1 MSLTGAMADEQSY
14 ALLLGST
21 LSNTGQGTS
30 FHLAPLTSR
39 LGTIAALMLCLLIP
53 QVQADLSRIRALFPA
68 ETDIH
73 IPRESVQLTQG
84 RCLLGQAAYFFLG
97 DCLNT
102 LVTVIATL
110 QNEAAAFDTKTL
122 NL

>member
-1 MSLTGAMADEQSY
+1 MADEQSY
-14 ALLLGST
+14 ALLPGST
-21 LSNTGQGTS
+21 LSNTGPGTS
-30 FHLAPLTSR
+30 FHLAPRTSR
-39 LGTIAALMLCLLIP
+39 LGMIAALMLCKLLIP